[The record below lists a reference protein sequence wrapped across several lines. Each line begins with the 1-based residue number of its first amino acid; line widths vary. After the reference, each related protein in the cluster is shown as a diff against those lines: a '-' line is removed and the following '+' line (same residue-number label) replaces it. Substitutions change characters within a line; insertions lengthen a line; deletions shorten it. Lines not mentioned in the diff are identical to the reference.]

1 MKLHPKHVVMTLL
14 LLAGLLMSVLTAS
27 FAYYTNGSFG
37 FPLDDPWIHLQFA
50 KNLHDYGSFSYYKG
64 EMATSGST
72 APLYTVILAAG
83 FFVTNNEMVLS
94 YVLGVTCFLVGA
106 LFMFRLSERLFSG
119 GMVAAVTAT
128 LLFVWEPRLQWVA
141 LSGMETTLFILL
153 ILASLHY
160 YLSERPIA
168 LGISAG
174 LLIWTRPEAVILFGA
189 IAADWVYRTII
200 LRGKKKEYESSPWIR
215 RAVIIALVIGAGY
228 VLFNFLL
235 SGSLLPN
242 TYAAKL
248 KYYSTSTINFPLEVM
263 KYIFQGTQVVLAPFA
278 AVGVIALLVDLAR
291 RRTNL
296 LLIPVLFAV
305 GMFLAYWMKLPYLYQ
320 NGRYM
325 MPLLPVIVLLG
336 MSGVGAVV
344 TLLQKT
350 LLRKEETVRR
360 LEIVL
365 SVIFVGAFAYGSWQN
380 RHVYQDYCKYISDR
394 QVRTAHWLREK
405 LPQDAVVATHDV
417 GAIAFYSERRIV
429 DMVGLISPEMI
440 QNIGNLNKLYGFL
453 TQQGVTHLALLRN
466 WFEVVNVN
474 AMFQTNE
481 VTPEIMEVFNYG
493 PDRIHVTSKEVNWL
507 TERSWQFLIRG
518 DAQQGGPLIERAV
531 KLDSLSSR
539 AHHHFGWA
547 LMMVGQFERSEAEL
561 RLAIAL
567 NPSYWNAYFALA
579 QVPLRQGKTRE
590 GIARLEKLVA
600 MNPRM
605 LPADQQLAQM
615 YEQLG
620 DTAKARYY
628 LEQYTKGLEVDAKR

>member
-1 MKLHPKHVVMTLL
+1 MKLQPRHVVVTIL

-50 KNLHDYGSFSYYKG
+50 KNLHDYGSFSYYKD

-72 APLYTVILAAG
+72 APLYTLILAAG

-94 YVLGVTCFLVGA
+94 YVLGVACFLIGA
-106 LFMFRLSERLFSG
+106 AFMFRLSEKIFSG

-128 LLFVWEPRLQWVA
+128 LLFVLEPRLQWVA

-153 ILASLHY
+153 ILASIHY
-160 YLSERPIA
+160 YLDERPIA

-189 IAADWVYRTII
+189 IAADWLYRKVI
-200 LRGKKKEYESSPWIR
+200 LRSESKSSRWIG
-215 RAVIIALVIGAGY
+215 RALVIAFVIGAGY
-228 VLFNFLL
+228 ILFNLLL

-248 KYYSTSTINFPLEVM
+248 KYYSTTTINFPLEVM
-263 KYIFQGTQVVLAPFA
+263 KYVSQDAQVVLALFA
-278 AVGVIALLVDLAR
+278 GVGLVALFSDLVR
-291 RRTNL
+291 RRTNV
-296 LLIPVLFAV
+296 LLIPALFAI

-325 MPLLPVIVLLG
+325 MPILPVIVLLG
-336 MSGVGAVV
+336 VSGAGVIVS
-344 TLLQKT
+344 LLKRT
-350 LLRKEETVRR
+350 VLRNEEAARR
-360 LEIVL
+360 VEIVL
-365 SVIFVGAFAYGSWQN
+365 SVVFIGSFSYGSWQN
-380 RHVYQDYCKYISDR
+380 RLVYQDYCKYISDR
-394 QVRTAHWLREK
+394 QVRTAKWLREK

-417 GAIAFYSERRIV
+417 GAVAFYSERRIV

-440 QNIGNLNKLYGFL
+440 QNIGNLNKLYEFL
-453 TQQGVTHLALLRN
+453 TRQGVTHLALLRN

-474 AMFQTNE
+474 AIFQTNE
-481 VTPEIMEVFNYG
+481 VTPEIMEVFEYN
-493 PDRIHVTSKEVNWL
+493 PDRIHITSKEVNWL

-531 KLDSLSSR
+531 QLDSLSSR
-539 AHHHFGWA
+539 AQHHFGWA
-547 LMMVGQFERSEAEL
+547 LMMIGQFERSEAVL
-561 RLAIAL
+561 RKAIGL

-579 QVPLRQGKTRE
+579 QLPLRQGQTRE
-590 GIARLEKLVA
+590 GISRLEKLVA

-605 LPADQQLAQM
+605 LPADQQLAQI

-620 DTAKARYY
+620 DTARSRRY
-628 LEQYTKGLEVDAKR
+628 LEQYTKGWEADTIPK